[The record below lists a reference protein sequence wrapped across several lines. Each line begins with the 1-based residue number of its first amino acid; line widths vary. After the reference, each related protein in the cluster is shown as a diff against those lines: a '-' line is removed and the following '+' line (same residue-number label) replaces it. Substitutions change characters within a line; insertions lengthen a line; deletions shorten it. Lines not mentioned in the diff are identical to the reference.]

1 MKYCSKCGSPINE
14 DMAFC
19 INCGEKISTSELPNE
34 DLDTL
39 VKGTDGK
46 SAHKHKKIIL
56 LFLVGLIVT
65 ACTIAFAI
73 TSKKNIDPLVG
84 HWIAVSMTVA
94 NNKTVSIP
102 KGHSYMDINED
113 GTFLLHLDEKT
124 TWNGKWALHE
134 MSDKI
139 NASLGI
145 LYQLETENIKPIVY
159 LDDSTYDVLVL
170 NFGQGL
176 VDYTMGFE
184 KQS

>member
-19 INCGEKISTSELPNE
+19 INCGEKISTSELPNP

-39 VKGTDGK
+39 AKGTDGK
-46 SAHKHKKIIL
+46 NVHKYKKIIL
-56 LFLVGLIVT
+56 LFLVGLIVI
-65 ACTIAFAI
+65 ACIIAFAI

-84 HWIAVSMTVA
+84 HWVAVSMTVA
-94 NNKTVSIP
+94 NSKTSSIP
-102 KGHSYMDINED
+102 EGHSYMDINED
-113 GTFLLHLDEKT
+113 GTFLLYLDENL
-124 TWNGKWALHE
+124 TWNGTWALHE

-139 NASLGI
+139 NIPSGI